1 MTVIG
6 DGGKRARSSRIASSH
21 SMVGACVGH
30 RRLCLKEKHTD
41 NERMDGSTNPLLTH
55 EEKAFEYILPSQ
67 LRL

>member
-21 SMVGACVGH
+21 SMVGACVG
-30 RRLCLKEKHTD
+30 LCLKEKHTD